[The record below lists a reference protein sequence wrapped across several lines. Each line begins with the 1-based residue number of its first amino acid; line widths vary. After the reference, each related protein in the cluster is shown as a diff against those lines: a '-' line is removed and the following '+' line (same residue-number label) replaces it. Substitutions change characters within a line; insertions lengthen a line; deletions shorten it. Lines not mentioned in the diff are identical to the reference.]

1 MRYRKIKRLV
11 AAGILTM
18 GTILAPLRPVE
29 AVDAWGAAAQALGIF
44 AAYKSSLAGMLALG
58 NNVGAQMQCRIQ
70 DIEQNGQD
78 PNDHDVQVV
87 NQVMQQLVTQGDYV
101 LKANSLPFMWT
112 VNDSKDFNA
121 ACYPTNYISI
131 NRALVRGLNLE
142 PDELAAVF
150 AHEMTHGLEQHSAK
164 NYAKAVAQS
173 IGMSMVNMDTGSMD
187 WGRLN
192 GLVNYSI
199 AKNVTL
205 PTEYDADE
213 GGFYLMTSAGFNP
226 GGGAAAMAR
235 MGYYLTYET
244 QNFLEYQDP
253 DPKKQ
258 ERESYSDHP
267 ETKLREDRLAQMM
280 TDYSA
285 GHVTVQNRKDI
296 YIDGKKLLSVEWTGE
311 GYDNTAENAYYVAG
325 AIAKAFH
332 DYDSIA
338 GWNFRADGEGSLT
351 CLDNSRVNAKLREF
365 LTLRSAGERLQRLVR
380 AAYAGEAASGARQQL
395 RVAEKKRDQQRYNLR
410 EAILNADAR
419 TVKKMRENA
428 DAYSDFGLG
437 DKAQFQMKRVF
448 ASRQVD
454 NLAESQAISARAK
467 AVSGDFAGAVQE
479 ANAAV
484 ATDGKNIYT
493 YLNRAD
499 IYHMQ
504 GNLAKALADLQQA
517 KAIDKDNVIS
527 YLLSG
532 RIYDEMGNK
541 EEAEK
546 DFAEF
551 YRLRPR
557 AYREIP
563 EEYLETIAP
572 KEYKEI
578 QKEKAEAR
586 AKFAKEWKKEQKRKN
601 KQ

>member
-1 MRYRKIKRLV
+1 MIYSKLKRIIL
-11 AAGILTM
+11 ASMLTM
-18 GTILAPLRPVE
+18 GTILTPVRPVE

-58 NNVGAQMQCRIQ
+58 NDVGAQVQCRVQ
-70 DIEQNGQD
+70 DIRENGQD
-78 PNDHDVQVV
+78 PNTNDVRVV
-87 NQVMQQLVTQGDYV
+87 DQVMQQLVSQGDYV
-101 LKANSLPFMWT
+101 LKVNSLPFMWS

-164 NYAKAVAQS
+164 NYAKAVAQYM
-173 IGMSMVNMDTGSMD
+173 GLSMVNMDTGSMD

-205 PTEYDADE
+205 PTEYEADE
-213 GGFYLMTSAGFNP
+213 GGFYIMTSAGFNP

-253 DPKKQ
+253 DAKKQ

-267 ETKLREDRLAQMM
+267 ETKLREERLAQMM
-280 TDYSA
+280 TDYSC
-285 GHVTVQNRKDI
+285 GHVTVQDRKDI
-296 YIDGKKLLSVEWTGE
+296 YIDGEKLLSVEWTGDD
-311 GYDNTAENAYYVAG
+311 YDNTAENAYYVAG

-332 DYDSIA
+332 DFDRIND
-338 GWNFRADGEGSLT
+338 WQFREGSDGSLT
-351 CLDNSRVNAKLREF
+351 CLSGDRVNVRLQEF
-365 LTLRSAGERLQRLVR
+365 LRLRKAGVHLQQLVAR
-380 AAYAGEAASGARQQL
+380 AYAGEAASGARQKM
-395 RVAEKKRDQQRYNLR
+395 RTAEQKREQQRYSQR
-410 EAILNADAR
+410 EAILNADAGK
-419 TVKKMRENA
+419 VKKLRENA
-428 DAYSDFGLG
+428 DAYSDYGMG
-437 DKAQFQMKRVF
+437 DKAQFQMQRVF
-448 ASRQVD
+448 ASRQID
-454 NLAESQAISARAK
+454 NLAESQAIRARAR
-467 AVSGDFAGAVQE
+467 AVSGDFAGALQE

-504 GNLAKALADLQQA
+504 GDMAKALADLEKA
-517 KAIDKDNVIS
+517 KTIDKDNVIS
-527 YLLSG
+527 YVLAG
-532 RIYDEMGNK
+532 RIQDELGNK
-541 EEAEK
+541 EAARKE
-546 DFAEF
+546 FADF
-551 YRLRPR
+551 YRLRPKDWQT
-557 AYREIP
+557 IP

-572 KEYKEI
+572 KEYKEL
-578 QKEKAEAR
+578 QNEKAEAR
-586 AKFAKEWKKEQKRKN
+586 AKFAKEWKKEQKSKN